1 MNIELIASIFVLNPV
16 RLMGSDETFE
26 AIAHP
31 LRIKILKLLA
41 EKPMGFSE
49 LKRKLGIKS
58 SGKLDF
64 HLKKLGSLIA
74 LNSEGKYT
82 LTSEGYAALQ
92 AVITVKRYGWQRRAF
107 VINVVAY
114 VVAVAFTSSKI
125 LYVGAK
131 PVYLAVLMLATSWF
145 AFYSYWSIVKRKI
158 FKI

>member
-1 MNIELIASIFVLNPV
+1 
-16 RLMGSDETFE
+16 MGSDETFE

-64 HLKKLGSLIA
+64 HLKKLGNLIA

-92 AVITVKRYGWQRRAF
+92 AVITVKRYGWQRRAYS
-107 VINVVAY
+107 INVVAY
-114 VVAVAFTSSKI
+114 VIAVAFTLSKI
-125 LYVGAK
+125 LCVGAK
-131 PVYLAVLMLATSWF
+131 PVYLAILVLATSWF
-145 AFYSYWSIVKRKI
+145 AFYSYWSIVRRKV